1 MRIGVDTGG
10 TFTDCV
16 MFAGSEIRILKVF
29 STPADS
35 SGAVL
40 EGVARLAEGEAADR
54 LDVIHGTTVGTNS
67 LLERRGARV
76 ALVTTAGFEDLI
88 EIGRQ
93 ARPSLYDLNAQREP
107 PLVPR
112 SMRWGVRERTTVGGL
127 TLSRPRTGELRRVCA
142 EINRARAESIAVCFL
157 FSFTNPA
164 NERATARVLRG
175 LGIPVSVS
183 HEILPEFRE
192 YERLSTVTINAYLA
206 PRLGAYLA
214 RLQAAFE
221 SGNWKFESRNWRLE
235 TGKSKMETGNRKL
248 KVWSAESLRSE
259 SIPRAKFPVSRFQ
272 FLRGGRLYVM
282 QSSGGITTVERAAR
296 EPVRTILSGPAGGVA
311 AASWIAEMLGISRA
325 ISFDMGGT
333 STDVCLL
340 SGRPQTTHETT
351 LGGLS
356 VAVPVL
362 DVRSVGA
369 GGGSLARIDAG
380 GALRVGPESS
390 GAVPGPICYG
400 RGGALP
406 TVTDANLLLGRLDPD
421 YFLGGTFRLDL
432 AATEKA
438 FLSFLQRRPGRP
450 GSIASNSKAFRAPLE
465 LAGGII
471 SVVDATMER
480 ALRVISVERGH
491 DPRDFA
497 LICFGG
503 AGGLHAADLA
513 RSLGM
518 ASVIVPQNPGGFSA
532 LGVLISDI
540 VKDVSQ
546 SVLLT
551 VPGAEPRPKAVIGRL
566 PDFVKN
572 LERRFKDLE
581 RAGRTAL
588 KNEGFSAECARCDRQ
603 MDIRYAGQA
612 YELSIPFRARFP
624 DLFHEEHKRAY
635 GHAQPGRALEV
646 VNLRV
651 RLTIPTPKPRLETR
665 KSKLETRE
673 RGVAQSSCFSNS
685 AAVPPRQAAAPSRRG
700 LESLLKVDAAPS
712 QILSTE
718 AGRGSLRYLLRRAL
732 IKRKAVWFEGQWR
745 ITAVYSRDRLP
756 AGARFRGPAVVVE
769 YSSTTVVPSDY
780 ECTVDK
786 YLNLVLA
793 RRDR

>member
-35 SGAVL
+35 SRAIL
-40 EGVARLAEGEAADR
+40 EGVCRLAEREAAER
-54 LDVIHGTTVGTNS
+54 LDIIHGTTVGTNS
-67 LLERRGARV
+67 VLERRGARV

-93 ARPSLYDLNAQREP
+93 ARPSLYDLNVQREP

-112 SMRWGVRERTTVGGL
+112 SMRWGVRERTGVGGL
-127 TLSRPRTGELRRVCA
+127 ALLRPKTAELHRLCV
-142 EINRARAESIAVCFL
+142 EIKRSRAESIAICFL
-157 FSFTNPA
+157 FSFANPA
-164 NERATARVLRG
+164 SERAVARGLRR

-192 YERLSTVTINAYLA
+192 YERLSTVAINAYLA

-214 RLQAAFE
+214 RLRAAFD
-221 SGNWKFESRNWRLE
+221 SGNWKLE
-235 TGKSKMETGNRKL
+235 TGNWKVEAHNSKVE
-248 KVWSAESLRSE
+248 VRS
-259 SIPRAKFPVSRFQ
+259 SPSQPVSSFQ
-272 FLRGGRLYVM
+272 FPPCRSGSRLYVM
-282 QSSGGITTVERAAR
+282 QSSGGITSAERAAR

-311 AASWIAEMLGISRA
+311 AASWIAETLGIAQA

-351 LGGLS
+351 LGGLP

-362 DVRSVGA
+362 DVHSVGA
-369 GGGSLARIDAG
+369 GGGSVARIDLG

-400 RGGALP
+400 RGGLMP

-421 YFLGGTFRLDL
+421 HFLGGAFRLDL
-432 AATEKA
+432 AGSEKA
-438 FLSFLQRRPGRP
+438 FLSFLRHRTGRS
-450 GSIASNSKAFRAPLE
+450 GSMAWNSKAFRTPLE
-465 LAGGII
+465 LAQGII
-471 SVVDATMER
+471 SVVDANMER

-513 RSLGM
+513 RALGM
-518 ASVIVPQNPGGFSA
+518 SRVIVPQNPGGFSA
-532 LGVLISDI
+532 LGVLLSDV

-546 SVLLT
+546 SVLLSVAGT
-551 VPGAEPRPKAVIGRL
+551 ERSPKPAVGRQS
-566 PDFVKN
+566 DFVKD

-581 RAGRTAL
+581 QAGRMAL
-588 KNEGFSAECARCDRQ
+588 KNEGFLVERARIERWL
-603 MDIRYAGQA
+603 DIRYAGQA
-612 YELSIPFRARFP
+612 YELSVPFRARFM
-624 DLFHEEHKRAY
+624 DLFHREHQRAY
-635 GHAQPGRALEV
+635 GHAQRGRPLQV

-665 KSKLETRE
+665 KSKLETGNWKIE
-673 RGVAQSSCFSNS
+673 TGKPAG
-685 AAVPPRQAAAPSRRG
+685 AAIVKRRQ
-700 LESLLKVDAAPS
+700 
-712 QILSTE
+712 
-718 AGRGSLRYLLRRAL
+718 
-732 IKRKAVWFEGQWR
+732 VWFEAR
-745 ITAVYSRDRLP
+745 LRTTPVYSRDRLSP
-756 AGARFRGPAVVVE
+756 GVRFRGPAVVVE
-769 YSSTTVVPSDY
+769 YSSTTIVPPDY
-780 ECTVDK
+780 ECAVDQ

-793 RRDR
+793 RRKA